1 MKLRRF
7 GTMHEQ
13 EPWPCSHH
21 GFRCHKVGAFQG
33 SNMLFSRRMQAAS
46 RSSFQPVEAG
56 AILAGTT
63 GMCAAGGALVGWGFG
78 SAGLGVL
85 GGVIVGIPTGVF
97 AVYRRFKGYF
107 S

>member
-1 MKLRRF
+1 
-7 GTMHEQ
+7 
-13 EPWPCSHH
+13 
-21 GFRCHKVGAFQG
+21 
-33 SNMLFSRRMQAAS
+33 MLFSPRMQAAS

-63 GMCAAGGALVGWGFG
+63 GMCAAGGALIGWGFG
-78 SAGLGVL
+78 STGIGVL
-85 GGVIVGIPTGVF
+85 GGVVVGIPTGVF

>member
-1 MKLRRF
+1 
-7 GTMHEQ
+7 
-13 EPWPCSHH
+13 
-21 GFRCHKVGAFQG
+21 
-33 SNMLFSRRMQAAS
+33 MQADP

-63 GMCAAGGALVGWGFG
+63 GACAGGGALIGWSLG

-85 GGVIVGIPTGVF
+85 GGVIVGIPVSVYT
-97 AVYRRFKGYF
+97 VYRRFKGFF